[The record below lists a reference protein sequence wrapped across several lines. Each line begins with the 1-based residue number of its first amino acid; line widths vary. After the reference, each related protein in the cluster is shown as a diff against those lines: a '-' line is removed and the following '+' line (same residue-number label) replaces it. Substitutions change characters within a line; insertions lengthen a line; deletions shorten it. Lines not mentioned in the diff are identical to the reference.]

1 MTLGSTGAFGR
12 MPGPV
17 RQLKS
22 SADDDDSSAGGP
34 DEPEFAGRSA
44 TLRSWPFSLGVGL
57 RGASEPADLAGDRAP
72 STRFLRYE
80 FQ

>member
-1 MTLGSTGAFGR
+1 
-12 MPGPV
+12 V

-22 SADDDDSSAGGP
+22 SADDDDSSGGGP
-34 DEPEFAGRSA
+34 DEPEFAGRS
-44 TLRSWPFSLGVGL
+44 TMLPSCSFLLGVGL
-57 RGASEPADLAGDRAP
+57 RGASEAADLAGDRAP